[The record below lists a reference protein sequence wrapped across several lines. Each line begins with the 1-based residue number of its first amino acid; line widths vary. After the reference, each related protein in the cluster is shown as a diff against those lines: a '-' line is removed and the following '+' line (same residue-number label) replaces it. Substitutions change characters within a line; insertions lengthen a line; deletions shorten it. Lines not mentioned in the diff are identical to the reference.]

1 MISASTVPLL
11 STARYPIHMKGT
23 VSVSAASRRVTSS
36 RLSCS
41 VRSQFPGRSCPN
53 FRSVHTYSTT
63 ISGTE
68 VEHTY
73 NVRNSERRKFG
84 TVFVGGSEVAS
95 LINLNPHVTV
105 ADAIERLWEKTNRKL
120 FREALTRNRLEFYT
134 QEERLEELGALSLAK
149 AVVEAD
155 DPKEY
160 RERLATTLE
169 KATTVQDRN
178 IVKDFI
184 NTSRGIKSEKETFEL
199 LKENRPN
206 GDLKRDGNRYHKAIN
221 IPCSRLSYLLSGY
234 IDGVETDNRRI
245 VEIKTR
251 QSRLFHHVPLYE
263 QVQCQAYLFLTG
275 LSTCE
280 HVESFR
286 GTHLS
291 TTLQHDPLFW
301 NHVVER
307 LNQVI
312 IAFYR
317 LLNDETIQDDFLQ
330 RRGPIDG
337 VTSRKNARGPRKARE
352 RSTSKSLV
360 FDVKTAREAR

>member
-1 MISASTVPLL
+1 
-11 STARYPIHMKGT
+11 
-23 VSVSAASRRVTSS
+23 
-36 RLSCS
+36 
-41 VRSQFPGRSCPN
+41 
-53 FRSVHTYSTT
+53 VHTYSA
-63 ISGTE
+63 IVSGTE

-73 NVRNSERRKFG
+73 DVRNPERRKFG
-84 TVFVGGSEVAS
+84 TVFVGASEVAS
-95 LINLNPHVTV
+95 LINLNPHVAV
-105 ADAIERLWEKTNRKL
+105 GDAIERLWEKTNRKV
-120 FREALTRNRLEFYT
+120 FQEALTRNRLEFYT

-312 IAFYR
+312 IAFDR
-317 LLNDETIQDDFLQ
+317 LLNDETMQDDFL
-330 RRGPIDG
+330 RGRGLTGG
-337 VTSRKNARGPRKARE
+337 VTSRKSARGPRTARK
-352 RSTSKSLV
+352 RPGSTSLL
-360 FDVKTAREAR
+360 FDVKTAREA